1 MLKKRPLVFLMSF
14 SLLLLLQPFLSA
26 GIENSVV
33 KIFCVSQSYIFNRP
47 WKKTNISGGTGSG
60 FIIDGNRIV
69 TNAHVVSNARYI
81 EVQAFQ
87 SSDKYIAKV
96 KYISHVSDLAILTV
110 EDKRFFNGLKPLSLG
125 KLPELNS
132 EVTTYG
138 YPMGGLQLSVTRGVV
153 SRIEMTT
160 YTHSGVDQHL
170 AIQTDAAI
178 NPGNSGGPVIQNGK
192 VIGVAFQG
200 LTQADNVGYM
210 IPAVVVRQFLDD
222 VEDGKVDGFTELALQ
237 YTKYCQNPTFRKL
250 IGLPPSLSG
259 VLVTKVYPNMPSS
272 KKLKPLDVIVSID
285 GKKITDDGFIF
296 MDGRKFNFLEM
307 VERIKVGDQI
317 HFDIWRDGKK
327 IKVDIKATSWKMKIP
342 SRNPYD
348 VVPKYYIFGGLAFT
362 TFSKGYIMATGG
374 WKSLPLGLRQLYIQA
389 QTEEK
394 YANYKNFAVLT
405 QRLPDKI
412 NVNMECYV
420 GEVVKS
426 VNGEPVYSLKDLK
439 TKLITS
445 SQDLIEIRFI
455 GDDIPLIISKKDAL
469 GKADEIL
476 QKYHIYSSERL

>member
-1 MLKKRPLVFLMSF
+1 MFLMSF
-14 SLLLLLQPFLSA
+14 SFLLLLQPFLSA
-26 GIENSVV
+26 GIENSVI
-33 KIFCVSQSYIFNRP
+33 KIYCVSQSYMFNRP
-47 WKKTNISGGTGSG
+47 WKKTNVSAGTGTG
-60 FIIDGNRIV
+60 FIIDGDRIV

-81 EVQAFQ
+81 EVQAFH

-96 KYISHVSDLAILTV
+96 KYISHISDLAILTV
-110 EDKRFFNGLKPLSLG
+110 KDKRFYKGLQPLSFG
-125 KLPELNS
+125 PLPVLNS

-160 YTHSGVDQHL
+160 YVHSGVDQHL

-200 LTQADNVGYM
+200 LSQADNVGYM

-222 VEDGKVDGFTELALQ
+222 IEDGKVDGFSELALQ
-237 YTKYCQNPTFRKL
+237 YTTYCQNPTFRKL
-250 IGLPPSLSG
+250 IGLPDSLSG
-259 VLVTKVYPNMPSS
+259 VLVTKLYPNMPSYT
-272 KKLKPLDVIVSID
+272 KLKPLDVIVSIN

-296 MDGRKFNFLEM
+296 MGGRKFNFLEI
-307 VERIKVGDQI
+307 VERIKVGDLI
-317 HFDIWRDGKK
+317 HLEVWRDRKK
-327 IKVDIKATSWKMKIP
+327 IKVDIKATKWTMKIP
-342 SRNPYD
+342 ARNPYD

-362 TFSKGYIMATGG
+362 TFSKGYIMASGG
-374 WKSLPLGLRQLYIQA
+374 WKSLPLDLRQLYIQA

-394 YANYKNFAVLT
+394 YADYQNFAVLT

-412 NVNMECYV
+412 NVNMERYV
-420 GEVVKS
+420 GQVVQS
-426 VNGEPVYSLKDLK
+426 VDGEPVYSLKDLK

-445 SQDLIEIRFI
+445 SHDLIEIRFI
-455 GDDIPLIISKKDAL
+455 GDDVPLIMSKKDAL